1 MKKSALKKIKVLIVD
16 EMINMRH
23 SLKVMLRH
31 IGFKRIVEADDGV
44 KAWEIVKVGDIDFI
58 ISGWVMPKMD
68 GLELLR
74 YLREDP
80 RFRDIP
86 FLMMTGEVSES
97 RITQAA
103 ETEVDGYIIK
113 PFEENTLESKVL
125 RILEHKESPS
135 MFEKNMN
142 EGTKFMDV
150 SDYPAAIEMFA
161 KALELKPES
170 ARARL
175 AIGEAFESSGD
186 YEEAEKWFKEAIS
199 VNPQYI
205 RGYERLGNLFVETDR
220 EKEAVE
226 SFELAGGI
234 SPNNARR
241 QATLGK
247 LHIKQGNTEKA
258 EKAFSLAIQNDRD
271 NAALRVE
278 IGEAYLGSGQ
288 AVKAAEAF
296 KGSLAIIE
304 DSNVYNRLGIALRR
318 QGKVREAIAE
328 YLKAIDVAPED
339 EVLYFNLGR
348 AYFENE
354 DYSNSIVALRK
365 ALELDRDFA
374 ECEELLTQVLKQ
386 SGQYATS

>member
-1 MKKSALKKIKVLIVD
+1 
-16 EMINMRH
+16 MRH

-31 IGFKRIVEADDGV
+31 IGFKQIVEAEDGV

-58 ISGWVMPKMD
+58 ISGWTMPKMD

-80 RFRDIP
+80 QFRNIP

-113 PFEENTLESKVL
+113 PFEENTLEGKVL
-125 RILEHKESPS
+125 RILRHKESPS

-142 EGTKFMDV
+142 EGAKFMDA
-150 SDYPAAIEMFA
+150 SDYPAAIEMFV
-161 KALELKPES
+161 KALELKSES

-175 AIGEAFESSGD
+175 AVGEAFESSGD
-186 YEEAEKWFKEAIS
+186 YDEAEKWFKEAIS

-205 RGYERLGNLFVETDR
+205 RGHERLGNLYMETER
-220 EKEAVE
+220 KKEAIE
-226 SFELAGGI
+226 SFELAGNI

-247 LHIKQGNTEKA
+247 LHIKQGDAKKA
-258 EKAFSLAIQNDRD
+258 EKAFSLAIQNDRE

-278 IGEAYLGSGQ
+278 IGEAYLDSGLAAQ
-288 AVKAAEAF
+288 AAEAF
-296 KGSLAIIE
+296 KGSLGIVE
-304 DSNVYNRLGIALRR
+304 DSNVYNRLGISLRR
-318 QGKVREAIAE
+318 QGKVKEAITE

-339 EVLYFNLGR
+339 EVLYYNLGR

-354 DYSNSIVALRK
+354 DYRRSKTALQK
-365 ALELDRDFA
+365 ALEIDRNFA
-374 ECEELLTQVLKQ
+374 ECGELLAQVLKQ
-386 SGQYATS
+386 SGQYAAS